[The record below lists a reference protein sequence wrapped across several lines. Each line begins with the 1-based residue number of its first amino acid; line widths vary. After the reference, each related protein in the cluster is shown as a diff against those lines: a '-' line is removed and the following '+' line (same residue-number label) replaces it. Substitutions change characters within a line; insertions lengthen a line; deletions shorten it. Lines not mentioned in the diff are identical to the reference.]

1 MKISDIKTIQEV
13 SVEYKIPVSTLKTRL
28 KLSNFN
34 MIENVDFRRM
44 GKGQGVL
51 LTPKGVVKIIKTKGE
66 INNEYKEN

>member
-44 GKGQGVL
+44 GKGQNVL
-51 LTPKGVVKIIKTKGE
+51 LTPLGVTKIIKSRR
-66 INNEYKEN
+66 NNKNEL